1 MILYIDAAAGLS
13 GDMLF
18 SGFLDLGLPLSHV
31 RRMLHH
37 LGLSGIRM
45 EATRIRREGTWVTR
59 VSIQGKGDPSLFR
72 SPRRLI
78 RFVRGSK
85 LSPSLKRSIARAVVT
100 LAGAEGQVHHS
111 SLEKTLFHQVGS
123 VDTLVN
129 FTGFCAGLQHF
140 HIRAAYFSPIPLGC
154 RYQDANGQWCS
165 RPAPVTQRLL
175 KKFPTYG
182 LEEPFEWTTPTGAA
196 LVAAFGSV
204 GQPPVFHVRGI
215 GQAAGFKRPPRGPA
229 VLRLFLGVPKSCA

>member
-18 SGFLDLGLPLSHV
+18 SGFLDLGLSLGSV

-37 LGLSGIRM
+37 LGLSGIRVL
-45 EATRIRREGTWVTR
+45 ATRIRREGTWATR
-59 VSIQGKGDPSLFR
+59 VSSQGKGDPSLLH
-72 SPRRLI
+72 SPHRLI
-78 RFVRGSK
+78 QWVKRSK
-85 LSPSLKRSIARAVVT
+85 LSPSVQKSMVRAVVT
-100 LAGAEGQVHHS
+100 LADAEGRVHHS
-111 SLEKTLFHQVGS
+111 SLKNTVFHQVGS

-129 FTGFCAGLQHF
+129 FTGFCAGLHHF
-140 HIRAAYFSPIPLGC
+140 RIRDAYCSPIPLGY
-154 RYQDANGQWCS
+154 RYQDANGRWRS
-165 RPAPVTQRLL
+165 TPGPATQRLL

-204 GQPPVFHVRGI
+204 GQPPVFQVGGI
-215 GQAAGFKRPPRGPA
+215 GQSVGFKRPPHGPT
-229 VLRLFLGVPKSCA
+229 VLRLFLGYPKSCA